1 MKKYCVIVLCL
12 LCSIAAMAQGTD
24 TLVYHTVE
32 VDPAIVHGTL
42 NVRPIGEV
50 QVGWRVSVT
59 VTPDENYHL
68 GSVTVY
74 KTTEPNVT
82 VELVE
87 EHFVM
92 PDFNVTVTAVF
103 ESDLPVIEGEITAPA
118 AICAGGSLELTAPT
132 VQLADS
138 QGWEMSPDENFQ
150 HPTAY
155 TDQPLDASYN
165 GWKLRYW
172 ASNRTGTVYSN
183 VVGITVNEVKEVT
196 VTGDAMACTMQE
208 CEYSVKKE
216 AGVNYTWE
224 VSDASAT
231 VTLNNNS
238 VKVCWSTAGTQK
250 VSVLAENPTTGCST
264 NAELGVKVLSYVNPS
279 DLNAIVAKKHNG
291 KEYILIYPNPKDH
304 YRYQWYKDGQK
315 IAGANGQYY
324 YQEGGLDA
332 GVYKLYLSFNADA
345 NGNLFGGAFTADYMV
360 LDVVK
365 LDIYPNPAQM
375 GDNLVVLNEVGN
387 ETVVTIYTLDGRMAH
402 RQTVSGTQAVISAD
416 LTKGLYMVHLT
427 DGNIEKVQKIVIK

>member
-1 MKKYCVIVLCL
+1 MKKYCVIILCL
-12 LCSIAAMAQGTD
+12 LSSIAAMAQGTD
-24 TLVYHTVE
+24 TLVFHTVE
-32 VDPAIVHGTL
+32 VDPTIVHGTL
-42 NVRPIGEV
+42 NVRPTGEV

-59 VTPDENYHL
+59 ATPDENYHL
-68 GSVTVY
+68 ESVTVH

-92 PDFNVTVTAVF
+92 PDFDVMVTAVF

-118 AICAGGSLELTAPT
+118 AICAGGSLELTAPV

-138 QGWEMSPDENFQ
+138 QGWEMAPNDSFQ

-196 VTGDAMACTMQE
+196 IAGDAMGCTMQE
-208 CEYSVKKE
+208 CEYSVRKE
-216 AGVNYTWE
+216 VGLNYSWE

-231 VTLNNNS
+231 VTVNS
-238 VKVCWSTAGTQK
+238 NTVKVCWSSAGTQK
-250 VSVLAENPTTGCST
+250 VSVQAENPTTGCSA
-264 NAELGVKVLSYVNPS
+264 NAELSVKVQSYVNPS
-279 DLNAIVAKKHNG
+279 DLNAIVAKKRNG
-291 KEYILIYPNPKDH
+291 KEYILIYPNPKDQ

-345 NGNLFGGAFTADYMV
+345 NGNLFGGAFTDDYIV
-360 LDVVK
+360 WGVTK
-365 LDIYPNPAQM
+365 LDIYPNPAQE
-375 GDNLVVLNEVGN
+375 GDNLVVVNEAGNEV
-387 ETVVTIYTLDGRMAH
+387 VVAIYSMEGRLVH
-402 RQTVSGTQAVISAD
+402 RQTVSGTQAVISTD
-416 LTKGLYMVHLT
+416 LMKGIYMVHLSN
-427 DGNIEKVQKIVIK
+427 GNSNKIQKIIIK